1 MEKAVSLINSAR
13 SFEKRPVYLVAWKND
28 REEISSDV
36 DNWDYWPE
44 IGRFT
49 RTYRERGIEYTNT
62 YRKLW
67 KIKIKMEKSLLLYK
81 IKFSSY
87 NDRFMRI
94 NIGNEGS
101 SIRILLRNYGRII

>member
-36 DNWDYWPE
+36 DNWDYWTE

-49 RTYRERGIEYTNT
+49 RTSRTRDRVYEY
-62 YRKLW
+62 LQE
-67 KIKIKMEKSLLLYK
+67 IME
-81 IKFSSY
+81 
-87 NDRFMRI
+87 D
-94 NIGNEGS
+94 
-101 SIRILLRNYGRII
+101 